1 MIVELLKKLI
11 VKKYYKEKTDI
22 ENKLNVFYAMSK
34 ISDEEYFKALDN
46 AKDESINL
54 MTQDEINAENNEI
67 VDEGPIVDSVFK
79 SDLQLMEKPAPYKAA
94 KIDLLGMEKEK
105 AMSKKKIYLNQLK

>member
-34 ISDEEYFKALDN
+34 ISDEEYSELTLLVEDTYVETVEDTAT
-46 AKDESINL
+46 EV
-54 MTQDEINAENNEI
+54 AEGE
-67 VDEGPIVDSVFK
+67 E
-79 SDLQLMEKPAPYKAA
+79 
-94 KIDLLGMEKEK
+94 
-105 AMSKKKIYLNQLK
+105 

>member
-34 ISDEEYFKALDN
+34 ISDEEYSELTLLVEETYTEPVENIEAT
-46 AKDESINL
+46 EV
-54 MTQDEINAENNEI
+54 AEGE
-67 VDEGPIVDSVFK
+67 E
-79 SDLQLMEKPAPYKAA
+79 
-94 KIDLLGMEKEK
+94 
-105 AMSKKKIYLNQLK
+105 

>member
-34 ISDEEYFKALDN
+34 ISDEEYSELTLLVEDTY
-46 AKDESINL
+46 I
-54 MTQDEINAENNEI
+54 EIEATEVAEGE
-67 VDEGPIVDSVFK
+67 E
-79 SDLQLMEKPAPYKAA
+79 
-94 KIDLLGMEKEK
+94 
-105 AMSKKKIYLNQLK
+105 

>member
-34 ISDEEYFKALDN
+34 IRDEEYSELTLLVEDTYTEPVENIEATEV
-46 AKDESINL
+46 AKGE
-54 MTQDEINAENNEI
+54 E
-67 VDEGPIVDSVFK
+67 
-79 SDLQLMEKPAPYKAA
+79 
-94 KIDLLGMEKEK
+94 
-105 AMSKKKIYLNQLK
+105 

>member
-34 ISDEEYFKALDN
+34 ISDEEYSELTLLVEDTYTEPVENIEATEV
-46 AKDESINL
+46 AKGE
-54 MTQDEINAENNEI
+54 E
-67 VDEGPIVDSVFK
+67 
-79 SDLQLMEKPAPYKAA
+79 
-94 KIDLLGMEKEK
+94 
-105 AMSKKKIYLNQLK
+105 